1 MIYSTLKEV
10 YKVDT
15 FEKKKK
21 KKCVDDYSDN
31 GDEVMSRDKD
41 SKDRKSKDLYLQ
53 AMPTQCSTAPSRKHS
68 MNNVKPFL
76 DDELEHY
83 FNFNQN
89 NANTAAAPAPVPAA
103 NPVSVAAHVTAPA
116 TPVTATPVTAPATP
130 VTAVTTVAVASTQST
145 KSKKDAYYKN
155 LINIGLF
162 VFIGILIIFLCDQIT
177 EIAINIGMKKTIA
190 ILEPYLAR
198 LEKLQK
204 ENNI

>member
-10 YKVDT
+10 YNVDT

-21 KKCVDDYSDN
+21 KRCVDDYSEN
-31 GDEVMSRDKD
+31 GDEGM
-41 SKDRKSKDLYLQ
+41 SKDRKTKDLYVQ
-53 AMPTQCSTAPSRKHS
+53 SVPTQCATPPSRKYP

-83 FNFNQN
+83 FNFNEYQ
-89 NANTAAAPAPVPAA
+89 NTATKSQPDTSNSAPAMPAT
-103 NPVSVAAHVTAPA
+103 VA
-116 TPVTATPVTAPATP
+116 TPVMPPAVTSSATTPVAAIAP
-130 VTAVTTVAVASTQST
+130 STSKQSLT
-145 KSKKDAYYKN
+145 KDAYYKN

-177 EIAINIGMKKTIA
+177 EIAVNIGMKKTVY

-198 LEKLQK
+198 LEKLQ
-204 ENNI
+204 ERS